1 MVHSFLTIETSVVDV
16 LYKEKGSK
24 FIGYLYPIKSE
35 IDVKELLTQIKKEH
49 HAARHWC
56 YAYRLGNEG
65 ELFRVNDDGEPSS
78 TAGQPILGQLLSY
91 NVTNVLLV
99 VVRYFGGVKLGV
111 GGLIK
116 AYRETA
122 ASTLQEASIINQKV
136 VKLIVIQV
144 AYVHLDK
151 LMKIIKDFSLVIL
164 QQEMSFECKITLE
177 VSLEKFEQV
186 ISAIENKRLFEYQVS

>member
-1 MVHSFLTIETSVVDV
+1 MVHSFLTIETPVVDV

-122 ASTLQEASIINQKV
+122 ASTLQEASVINQKV
-136 VKLIVIQV
+136 VKFIVVQA

>member
-1 MVHSFLTIETSVVDV
+1 MVHSFLTIETPVVDV